1 MKKTINDLVIMGLLV
16 VCFVCFCAGNGYG
29 EIEVGDHFPA
39 MRFDLTLQKMSSHY
53 FGIKKAKE
61 IDISEINA
69 QVLIVEVLSVYCVSC
84 MSQTAYDRELFSM
97 ILTNEK
103 TAGKVK
109 MIGVAAGNNLREVNN
124 FIEEFSVP
132 YPVFPDYKFFH
143 YDMVGQVRT
152 PFKLFLLKKRDKGFE
167 VVKTEAG
174 LNENVKETFRTIVAI
189 LEGEYQKEKEEEPVL
204 SQPESIDSALVVAYL
219 QEWLSQRGETDTVKE
234 LFEDSGRVVYKIGS
248 DEDIY
253 AIVVNRLST
262 CDVCAAVQFIYMI
275 DRSGNVIDLIPIHL
289 SKLYNERF
297 NEDDIAEIKE
307 RIVSRNVRETI
318 PFNSEVDAVSSATIT
333 SGLIYDSINKG
344 KRIFDLLLEKG
355 FIK

>member
-1 MKKTINDLVIMGLLV
+1 MKERINCLVIVGVLVMCCLYLLT
-16 VCFVCFCAGNGYG
+16 GNAYG
-29 EIEVGDHFPA
+29 VIEPGDRFPT
-39 MRFDLTLQKMSSHY
+39 MRFDLTLHKMSSRY

-69 QVLIVEVLSVYCVSC
+69 RVLIVEVLSVYCVSC

-109 MIGVAAGNNLREVNN
+109 MIGIAAGNNLREVNS

-132 YPVFPDYKFFH
+132 YPVFPDYKFSR

-152 PFKLFLLKKRDKGFE
+152 PFKIFLLKDRGRTFE

-174 LNENVKETFRTIVAI
+174 ANENVEETFRTIVAI
-189 LEGEYQKEKEEEPVL
+189 MEGEYQEKKEEDPVL
-204 SQPESIDSALVVAYL
+204 SGPQPVDSALVDSYL
-219 QEWLSQRGETDTVKE
+219 QEWLSQRGESGKVKE
-234 LFEDSGRVVYKIGS
+234 LFKDTGRVVYQIGS

-253 AIVVNRLST
+253 AIVINRLST
-262 CDVCAAVQFIYMI
+262 CDVCTEVQFIYMI
-275 DRSGNVIDLIPIHL
+275 DRSGNVLDLIPIHL

-297 NEDDIAEIKE
+297 NEEDIAEIKK

-318 PFNSEVDAVSSATIT
+318 PFNSEVDAISSATIT

-344 KRIFDLLLEKG
+344 GRIFDLLIEKG